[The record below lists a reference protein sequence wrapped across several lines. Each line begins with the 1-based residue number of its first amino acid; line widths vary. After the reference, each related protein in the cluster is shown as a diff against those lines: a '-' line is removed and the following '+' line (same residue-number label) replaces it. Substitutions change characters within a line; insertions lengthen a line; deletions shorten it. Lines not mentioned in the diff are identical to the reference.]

1 MFEIAVVTALMACLA
16 LIAVLLHKVRRTHI
30 AAIELV
36 DKTRELHLESRNLYG
51 QIQAYMDLTKIL
63 ELNMPL
69 PPLRGWAAS
78 PDFLLIIA
86 RHALKQKPATIV
98 ECSCG
103 ASTLV
108 LARCAQING
117 KGHVYSLEND
127 PKFANITRK
136 NLEEAGLTQWATVLD
151 APIQPLSALP
161 EHHWYDISGLS
172 DVAEIDMLVVD
183 GPPASLNR
191 LARYPAL
198 PMLHARFASTCH
210 IFADDA
216 DRPDEKEMTQRWDSE
231 AVEAVVTSETYPAEK
246 GCAHLVFEESPARV

>member
-63 ELNMPL
+63 ELKMPL
-69 PPLRGWAAS
+69 PQLRGWAAS

-117 KGHVYSLEND
+117 TGHVFSLEHD
-127 PKFANITRK
+127 PKFAAITRQ
-136 NLEEAGLTQWATVLD
+136 NLEDAGLGDWATVLD
-151 APIQPLSALP
+151 APLQALPDHPNHRWYDVSALT
-161 EHHWYDISGLS
+161 
-172 DVAEIDMLVVD
+172 DVEKIDMLVVD
-183 GPPASLNR
+183 GPPTHVNR
-191 LARYPAL
+191 LARYPAAPVL
-198 PMLHARFASTCH
+198 KQRFSTPCD
-210 IFADDA
+210 IFLDDA
-216 DRPDEKEMTQRWDSE
+216 DRDDEREMVQKWIAEFDNDSLT
-231 AVEAVVTSETYPAEK
+231 VKNLSVEK
-246 GCAHLVFEESPARV
+246 GCVYLAYRCQ